1 MVRLELRVQGSQATK
16 SRGVRLGL
24 SEGPSCLFRPR
35 ARKPLAPQPS
45 QEYAAAG
52 SLKLGSV
59 DGRLIVDTSRAEGRR
74 TDRVP
79 VAWPLD

>member
-1 MVRLELRVQGSQATK
+1 MVRLELRVQGSTK
-16 SRGVRLGL
+16 RRGVRLGL

-52 SLKLGSV
+52 SPKLGSV